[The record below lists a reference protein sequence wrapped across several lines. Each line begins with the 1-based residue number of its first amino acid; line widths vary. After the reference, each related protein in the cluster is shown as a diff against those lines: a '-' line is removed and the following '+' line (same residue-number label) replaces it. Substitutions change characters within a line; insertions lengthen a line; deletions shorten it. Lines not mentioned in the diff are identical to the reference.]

1 MKKFYPQYVNL
12 SPFMSVFYGNFFN
25 RKSEILLIKIIIKL
39 DCGIDSSII
48 TTVYDDRENP
58 ISRPQRNYNLEY
70 FDSINLTM
78 FLKQT
83 APELVILRV
92 RDY

>member
-25 RKSEILLIKIIIKL
+25 RKPEILLIIKKQ
-39 DCGIDSSII
+39 DCGIDSSIK
-48 TTVYDDRENP
+48 TTVYDERKNP
-58 ISRPQRNYNLEY
+58 IWRPQRNYNLEY

-92 RDY
+92 RDYH

>member
-25 RKSEILLIKIIIKL
+25 RKPGIPFTMIIIKQ
-39 DCGIDSSII
+39 DCEIDSSII

-58 ISRPQRNYNLEY
+58 I
-70 FDSINLTM
+70 
-78 FLKQT
+78 
-83 APELVILRV
+83 
-92 RDY
+92 